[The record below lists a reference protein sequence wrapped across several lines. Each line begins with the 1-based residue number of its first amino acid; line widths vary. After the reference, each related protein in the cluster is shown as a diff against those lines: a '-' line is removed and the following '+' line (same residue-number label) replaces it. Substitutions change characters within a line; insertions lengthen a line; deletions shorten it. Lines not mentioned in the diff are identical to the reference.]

1 MQVLD
6 VSNRIDKLLI
16 QNHSYLIYSEVSDI
30 FNPFYPEVG
39 VIEFFALDPLPSV
52 GDSIVIRVVQHIR
65 RTTELTKLKYY
76 LSEILEFKNNVP
88 SRIKE

>member
-1 MQVLD
+1 MQLLD
-6 VSNRIDKLLI
+6 ISKESDKLLI
-16 QNHSYLIYSEVSDI
+16 ENHSYLIYSEVSDI

-39 VIEFFALDPLPSV
+39 VIEFFALDSLPSV
-52 GDSIVIRVVQHIR
+52 GDSIVIIVAQHIR
-65 RTTELTKLKYY
+65 CTTELTKLEYY